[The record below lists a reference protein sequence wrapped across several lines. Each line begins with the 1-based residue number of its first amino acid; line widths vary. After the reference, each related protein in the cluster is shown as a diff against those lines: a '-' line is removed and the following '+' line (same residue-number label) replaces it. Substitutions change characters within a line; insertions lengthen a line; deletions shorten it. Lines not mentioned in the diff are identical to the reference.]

1 MKRTS
6 YLTCIKYLFLR
17 KSTDVFKEILIK
29 NFIPGY
35 YSHLPNEAVEIKRI
49 SETSDLYEVTQI
61 TGDQRQSWTG
71 FYESSSRQ
79 LVDLQR
85 SSFLAFIPEHKKLLF
100 ASKIF
105 IKQY

>member
-6 YLTCIKYLFLR
+6 YLTCLKFLFLR
-17 KSTDVFKEILIK
+17 KSTEAFQEILIR

-35 YSHLPNEAVEIKRI
+35 YCNLPGEAVEIKRI
-49 SETSDLYEVTQI
+49 SETSDLYEVTEI
-61 TGDQRQSWTG
+61 KGHQRQSWTG

-79 LVDLQR
+79 LVGLQR
-85 SSFLAFIPEHKKLLF
+85 NCFLAFIPEHKKMLF
-100 ASKIF
+100 ASKVF